1 VSKLNY
7 GKKHKTEPKLGR
19 ASNYY
24 RPEPG
29 EPRVVPL
36 GGVRFSVCCDCGL
49 VHTTAYSLESGKII
63 ERVWRN
69 ERSTAMFRRRMVKET
84 RIVSYPKSNVYIL
97 PLRIQR
103 RRAIKLVEE
112 IKIEPIPSKESSNVA
127 VDSVATVHDP
137 DASSGNRG
145 KGDDRKRA
153 RGTHR

>member
-1 VSKLNY
+1 MSKLNY
-7 GKKHKTEPKLGR
+7 GKRHKTEPKLGR

-29 EPRVVPL
+29 EPRIVPL

-49 VHTTAYSLESGKII
+49 VHTTAYSLENGKII

-69 ERSTAMFRRRMVKET
+69 ERSTALFRRRKAKEGDF
-84 RIVSYPKSNVYIL
+84 VPVPDSNVYIL
-97 PLRIQR
+97 PLRIQQK
-103 RRAIKLVEE
+103 RAIKRVTVT
-112 IKIEPIPSKESSNVA
+112 IEPGDPKDVA
-127 VDSVATVHDP
+127 IDSTATLHNSR
-137 DASSGNRG
+137 ASGTARG